1 MIFNISR
8 DLASKYPDLKIAVL
22 VGIQVEVNPVN
33 EELEKLKRKIET
45 EIRSKFTPETLI
57 EHPFIAAW
65 RDTYRS
71 FGVKP
76 KKYNPA
82 AEALIRRILHGE
94 PIPTINTLV
103 DSYLLTEAEHFLPIG
118 GYDLEKINGN
128 IYLRYSPGKEKFI
141 PLGHPQEIEE
151 TNPQEI
157 VYSDDVKILTRKWN
171 FKDCDQAKITLE
183 TSKVALFIEAADKRI
198 PIEALESA
206 IKRLQQLISTYCSG
220 KITTFIAIPREKLE
234 WKIM

>member
-1 MIFNISR
+1 MIFKISK
-8 DLASKYPDLKIAVL
+8 DIASAYPDLKIAVL
-22 VGIQVEVNPVN
+22 IGMHLKVNLMN
-33 EELEKLKRKIET
+33 EELEMLKRKTEA
-45 EIRSKFTPETLI
+45 EIRNKFTPETLV

-82 AEALIRRILHGE
+82 AEALVRRILHGE
-94 PIPTINTLV
+94 PLPTINTLV
-103 DSYLLTEAEHFLPIG
+103 DSYLLTEAEYFLPIG
-118 GYDLEKINGN
+118 GYDLDKINDN
-128 IYLRYSPGKEKFI
+128 IYLRFSPGGEKFV
-141 PLGHPQEIEE
+141 PLGRPQEIEE

-157 VYSDDVKILTRKWN
+157 VYSDDAKILTRKWN
-171 FKDCDQAKITLE
+171 FKDCDQTKITLE

-206 IKRLQQLISTYCSG
+206 IKRLQQLISTYCG
-220 KITTFIAIPREKLE
+220 GEITIFIATPMEKLE

>member
-1 MIFNISR
+1 MIFKISR
-8 DLASKYPDLKIAVL
+8 DIAFKYPDLKIAVL
-22 VGIQVEVNPVN
+22 VGMHVKVNPVN
-33 EELEKLKRKIET
+33 EELEKLKRKIEV
-45 EIRSKFTPETLI
+45 EIRNKFTPETLI

-82 AEALIRRILHGE
+82 AEALVRRILHGE
-94 PIPTINTLV
+94 RIPTINTLV
-103 DSYLLTEAEHFLPIG
+103 DSYLLTEAKYFLPIG
-118 GYDLEKINGN
+118 GYDLDKISGN
-128 IYLRYSPGKEKFI
+128 IYLRYSPGKEKFV

-157 VYSDDVKILTRKWN
+157 VHSDDIKILTRKWN

-183 TSKVALFIEAADKRI
+183 TSKVALFMEAADKRI

-206 IKRLQQLISTYCSG
+206 IKRLQQLISTYCGG
-220 KITTFIAIPREKLE
+220 KITTSIVIPREKLE
-234 WKIM
+234 WEIM